1 MTEIHKALALATAM
15 IAIALLAVLDI
26 IPEQFAQFAPIAL
39 LALFPS
45 AWMGRGNCRVGRS

>member
-1 MTEIHKALALATAM
+1 M

-39 LALFPS
+39 LALVPS
-45 AWMGRGNCRVGRS
+45 AWMGRGGCRVRGA